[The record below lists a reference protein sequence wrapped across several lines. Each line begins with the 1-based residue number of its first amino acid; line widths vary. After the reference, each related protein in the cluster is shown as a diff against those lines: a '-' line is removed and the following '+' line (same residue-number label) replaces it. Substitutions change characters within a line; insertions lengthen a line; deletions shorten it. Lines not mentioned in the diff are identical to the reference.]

1 MAYIRKY
8 RDGWRAE
15 VQKHGIRASHA
26 APTKREAQAW
36 ALQKEAELEG

>member
-15 VQKHGIRASHA
+15 LQRHGIRASFA
-26 APTKREAQAW
+26 APTKREVQQW
-36 ALQKEAELEG
+36 ALRK